1 MRDSK
6 IKTVNEIFTRRRSEK
21 LATDVPAFT
30 ESDTGKINRVRKPK
44 EMERERERERD
55 RGINSV
61 A

>member
-30 ESDTGKINRVRKPK
+30 ESGTGKINRVRKPK
-44 EMERERERERD
+44 EMERERERER
-55 RGINSV
+55 
-61 A
+61 